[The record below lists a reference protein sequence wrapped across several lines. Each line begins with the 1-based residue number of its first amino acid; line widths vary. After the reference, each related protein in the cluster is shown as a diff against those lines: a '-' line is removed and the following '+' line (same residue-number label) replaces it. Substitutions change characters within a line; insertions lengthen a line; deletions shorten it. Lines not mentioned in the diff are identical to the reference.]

1 MVDEEKQNPIFKI
14 FGKQNLNYQN
24 KENDVDEN
32 GYMYN
37 NMNKFNGL
45 NSNQMNSFNFLN
57 QMMMNQYILNNMN
70 QIFNNGLNSNNS
82 NLINIQK
89 IDDNQIS

>member
-14 FGKQNLNYQN
+14 LGKQNLNYQN
-24 KENDVDEN
+24 KENDEDEN

-45 NSNQMNSFNFLN
+45 
-57 QMMMNQYILNNMN
+57 
-70 QIFNNGLNSNNS
+70 
-82 NLINIQK
+82 IQNK
-89 IDDNQIS
+89 